1 MILSKYWKLWLGLI
15 MLTCFIAVGVDT
27 MDQDASQYAS
37 MSREM
42 KESGNY
48 LQVYEQGQDYLDKP
62 PFLFWINS
70 MTMNLFGENNFAFKF
85 ASVLFAI
92 LAVFCTYKL
101 ARLYYEEEVAR
112 IAAFVLAGS
121 QAIFLI
127 TNDIRTDTM
136 LMGWVSLALWLLS
149 KWYKE
154 GFIKYFLY
162 GCMAIGGGMITKG
175 PIALLVPLFALGSQ
189 LLLQRRWSYLFR
201 KEYLYGIIIILLILT
216 PMCIGLYQQFDLHPE
231 KTMYGKQGTSGLR
244 FFFWTQSF
252 GRITGESVWDNGAPF
267 SFLFENLLWGFLP
280 WTFLMIGGLIAGFIY
295 LIQSKFKL
303 NAGQE
308 GLTIAGFTITYVSL
322 ASSNYQLPHYIYVV
336 LPLLAIMTAKFIY
349 QIYSGDHKLQRLFTY
364 LQYFLLIVLAVL
376 PVVILWFVFPAPLFV
391 WILALLPAMA
401 TMIFLLS
408 TKEKK
413 YHLISAS
420 LIMITFVNIFLS
432 GWFYPELLNYQS
444 GNMVGRKVDELNI
457 AKDAF
462 YTYNYPG
469 STRNIHF
476 YSKRIVTTIEQPF
489 SMDRDIYVLTG
500 AEGLSIIQQ
509 QKNAFE
515 VILKGEDFPVSQL
528 TAEFL
533 NVKTRSKTT
542 TPYYFVKIKP
552 FRSSFNLNLKS

>member
-1 MILSKYWKLWLGLI
+1 MIESKYWKLWLGLI
-15 MLTCFIAVGVDT
+15 MLTYFIAVGVDT

-42 KESGNY
+42 KESGQY
-48 LQVYEQGQDYLDKP
+48 LQVFEQGQDYLDKP

-85 ASVLFAI
+85 PSVLFAI

-127 TNDIRTDTM
+127 TNDIRTDTI
-136 LMGWVSLALWLLS
+136 LMGWVSLALWLLT

-154 GFIKYFLY
+154 GGIKYFFY

-280 WTFLMIGGLIAGFIY
+280 WTFLMIGGFIAGFIF
-295 LIQSKFKL
+295 LIRLKL
-303 NAGQE
+303 KLDIGKE
-308 GLTIAGFTITYVSL
+308 GLSIAGFTITYVSL

-336 LPLLAIMTAKFIY
+336 LPLLAIITANFIH
-349 QIYSGDHKLQRLFTY
+349 QIYSDIHRLQRPFTY
-364 LQYFLLIVLAVL
+364 LQYFLLIVLSVF
-376 PVVILWFVFPAPLFV
+376 PGVIIWFVFPSQSLFI
-391 WILALLPAMA
+391 WGLALLPAIA
-401 TMIFLLS
+401 TMLYLIKN
-408 TKEKK
+408 KEKK

-420 LIMITFVNIFLS
+420 IIMITSVNIFLS
-432 GWFYPELLNYQS
+432 SWFYPQLLSYQS
-444 GNMVGRKVDELNI
+444 GNIVGRKADELHI
-457 AKDAF
+457 PKDAF
-462 YTYNYPG
+462 FTYQYPG

-476 YSKRIVTTIEQPF
+476 YSKRIVSSVADPF
-489 SMDRDIYVLTG
+489 SMNKAIYVLTG
-500 AEGLSIIQQ
+500 EDGLLNIKQQGKSYEIILQ
-509 QKNAFE
+509 
-515 VILKGEDFPVSQL
+515 GEDYPVSQL

-533 NVKTRSKTT
+533 NAKTRASVTRG
-542 TPYYFVKIKP
+542 YYLVKI
-552 FRSSFNLNLKS
+552 LAL